1 MEGVLQKG
9 TIVLVQNMSMP
20 CIDRDFNSNYV
31 DLDLSR
37 DTISKFLNMNAHFE
51 SVDLDDTTSQGRET
65 AMHFTLAGMRTGVL
79 SCGRTS

>member
-9 TIVLVQNMSMP
+9 TTVSVQNMSMP
-20 CIDRDFNSNYV
+20 RIDRDFNSNYV

-51 SVDLDDTTSQGRET
+51 SVWTW
-65 AMHFTLAGMRTGVL
+65 MTLRVKVEKQQCIL
-79 SCGRTS
+79 LLLE